1 MKKSIKLFIIFI
13 LIVIIAIMAWF
24 KAVKPKEGYSNTKGN
39 LIKEENTNYEVNI
52 GKMPVLLELSSPTCG
67 PCRKMTPIIKEI
79 KEEYKNKVDTHIVD
93 LTKNPQFGDKYKV
106 SVVPTQVFLDKDGK
120 VFLRHEG
127 MLTKDEIIDI
137 INKMGIR

>member
-1 MKKSIKLFIIFI
+1 
-13 LIVIIAIMAWF
+13 MAWF
-24 KAVKPKEGYSNTKGN
+24 KAVKPKEGYSNTKEN
-39 LIKEENTNYEVNI
+39 LIKEENTNYEANI

-93 LTKNPQFGDKYKV
+93 LTKNPPQFGDKYRV

>member
-24 KAVKPKEGYSNTKGN
+24 KAVKPKERYSNTKGN

-52 GKMPVLLELSSPTCG
+52 GKIPVLLELSSPTCG

>member
-52 GKMPVLLELSSPTCG
+52 GKMPVLLEVSSPTCG